1 LTFSEQ
7 CELPDEPEIVHEAF
21 NFDARYPELS
31 ELTDIAQVAVY
42 YSSRS
47 RNYNGSFADDYATGF
62 GVTVRALYR
71 ANIVSNVI
79 CKLPENADKIKVLVL
94 TDCDCLSNEERS
106 MIDKFQAD
114 GGTVIAMGLCG
125 ARDQTGADVEGG
137 SYLKKFGVEPIR
149 PQIDRTLSPEMR
161 AEFFRYTFW
170 MIPGSSPDRVEYN
183 SDNALSANDC
193 GFYKLSNNFYWSPLR
208 PQADGQMEKLV
219 KFAEILD
226 CKVADLLKDISNRK
240 PLNLNFRKRES
251 LSGRKLELL
260 KQIINDKVNNYLDV
274 LELNNI
280 PYEQIKKYKV
290 SSLLDAEEAAY
301 KFRKDN
307 QINEVFP
314 LANLCDIIENLG
326 IFVVIVNDNKKLFK
340 DFDGVSELVN
350 NFPFICISSD
360 INYY

>member
-1 LTFSEQ
+1 MIGEN
-7 CELPDEPEIVHEAF
+7 IK
-21 NFDARYPELS
+21 RYRTLKGLS
-31 ELTDIAQVAVY
+31 L
-42 YSSRS
+42 R
-47 RNYNGSFADDYATGF
+47 
-62 GVTVRALYR
+62 
-71 ANIVSNVI
+71 
-79 CKLPENADKIKVLVL
+79 
-94 TDCDCLSNEERS
+94 
-106 MIDKFQAD
+106 
-114 GGTVIAMGLCG
+114 
-125 ARDQTGADVEGG
+125 
-137 SYLKKFGVEPIR
+137 KFGELVGLSQTAIAKYENNEVEP
-149 PQIDRTLSPEMR
+149 
-161 AEFFRYTFW
+161 
-170 MIPGSSPDRVEYN
+170 
-183 SDNALSANDC
+183 
-193 GFYKLSNNFYWSPLR
+193 
-208 PQADGQMEKLV
+208 DGEKLV

-280 PYEQIKKYKV
+280 PYGQIKKYKV

-360 INYY
+360 INYYRQRFTLAHELGHLILKIDENLDEEKICNEFASALLLPRKALELECGTNRFAISDKEYRIIRDEYKVSIKAIIYGLNKYNIVSDNYAKLAYINYNKIYKDEEYNNLEKQTELPRKYEQLVLRLHTQNIITQSRFIELMENCC